1 MSAGPKYE
9 VRIQQLS
16 KDVQNMKYGIL
27 IFNALLNF
35 SVSLGRRE
43 SSEETNQ
50 MFGAQVHR
58 LPYDMGPGMQPTIH

>member
-1 MSAGPKYE
+1 
-9 VRIQQLS
+9 
-16 KDVQNMKYGIL
+16 MKYGIL

-58 LPYDMGPGMQPTIH
+58 LPYDMGSGMVTFQRQQTTFNFLG